1 MLKKILVATD
11 GSDHA
16 RKAVDYAS
24 DIAAKYQAKV
34 YIIHAVPPVPR
45 MAELG
50 PDVLQTIEE
59 GQKKYARQI
68 IEEGEEEIKKMGI
81 KNYQS
86 DILYGD
92 PVQEIIEFARKNDID
107 MIVMGSHGAGR
118 IETFLLGSVSN
129 KVCHLAECTCV
140 TVK

>member
-16 RKAVDYAS
+16 RKAIDYAADMAS
-24 DIAAKYQAKV
+24 KYQAKV

-45 MAELG
+45 MAEVG
-50 PDVLQTIEE
+50 ADVLQAIEDSS
-59 GQKKYARQI
+59 KKYARQFI
-68 IEEGEEEIKKMGI
+68 QEGEREIKKKGI
-81 KNYQS
+81 KSYQS

-92 PVQEIIEFARKNDID
+92 PAQKITEYARKNGVD

-118 IETFLLGSVSN
+118 VETFLLGSVSN

>member
-16 RKAVDYAS
+16 RKAIDYAA
-24 DIAAKYQAKV
+24 DIASKYQAKV

-45 MAELG
+45 MAEVG
-50 PDVLQTIEE
+50 SDVLQGIEDSS
-59 GQKKYARQI
+59 KKFARQVI
-68 IEEGEEEIKKMGI
+68 QEGENEIKKKGI
-81 KNYQS
+81 KSYQS
-86 DILYGD
+86 DILHGD
-92 PVQEIIEFARKNDID
+92 PAQKIIEYARKNSVD
-107 MIVMGSHGAGR
+107 MI
-118 IETFLLGSVSN
+118 LLGSVSN